1 MPMVSELPV
10 AQIMSALD
18 DVLASTGRAVLCA
31 PPGSGKT
38 TLVPIQLLQAAWL
51 RGQTILLL
59 EPRRLAARTAAA
71 RMAHLLGEA
80 VGERVGYSIRLER
93 KVSRKT
99 RVEVVTEGILT
110 RRLQQDPQL
119 KGVGLLI
126 FDEFHERNLHS
137 DLALALALDARQG
150 LREDLRLLIMSATLD
165 SDRISA
171 LMDGAPIITA
181 EGRQFP
187 VTHHYLGI
195 KPEKRAIA
203 EQVSQAVARV
213 WHEEQG
219 DILVFLPGVAE
230 IRQVQTLIVRR
241 FAESERSPLI
251 APLYGDL
258 PKAEQDL
265 ALLPDRGKRRR
276 IVLTTSIAETSLTIE
291 GVSAVI
297 DCGWS
302 RLPRFLPGI
311 GLTRLETVAVSKAA
325 AAQRAG
331 RAGRLGPGHC
341 YRLWSSHYQDQ
352 LPDYHPAEIL
362 QADLA
367 PLALELAAWGVADP
381 VDLRWLD
388 PPPQAAYNQA
398 CDLLQRLGA
407 MDRRRLLTSMGK
419 RIARLPAHPRLAH
432 ILINV
437 VEGDRQLACDLA
449 ALLSERDIVK
459 RQRESHPGADLE
471 QRLHLLASWRNR
483 GHGGSVNGIDT
494 HACKRVDRVSRDWRM
509 RLQRLDSD
517 TNRVEMSAAQ
527 LLALAYPDRIA
538 QRTGHGR
545 FRLANGRGALL
556 NSSDPLATQDF
567 LVVAEL
573 DAGKVEGWIRLAV
586 AISEAEIRKLPDI
599 EIETTSAVVWD
610 KREQRVKAF
619 EEERIEAVVLGHR
632 PITEPDPGKI
642 VSAML
647 QGLTSMG
654 LAVLPWSNRLR
665 QWQMR
670 VCWLGTQLNDSNW
683 PDLSDEWLSA
693 HLSDWLEPWLTG
705 INNKQ
710 QLQRLDL
717 SGILKARLD
726 WQQQQLLEHQAPS
739 HLKVPS
745 GSRLPLHY
753 TMEGPPVLAVRLQ
766 EMFGLADTPRIG
778 GGKVPVMLHL
788 LSPAQRP
795 MQITDDLAG
804 FWQRTYPEVKRELKG
819 RYPKHYW
826 PDDPVNAAATA
837 KAKPRKS

>member
-1 MPMVSELPV
+1 MVSELPV
-10 AQIMSALD
+10 TQIMPALD
-18 DVLASTGRAVLCA
+18 DALASTGRAVLCA

-38 TLVPIQLLQAAWL
+38 TLVPIRLLQAAWL
-51 RGQTILLL
+51 SGQTILLL

-119 KGVGLLI
+119 KGIGLLI

-137 DLALALALDARQG
+137 DLALALALDVRQG

-171 LMDGAPIITA
+171 LMDGAPIISA
-181 EGRQFP
+181 EGRNFP
-187 VTHHYLGI
+187 VTHHYLGM
-195 KPEKRAIA
+195 KPEKRAVA
-203 EQVSQAVARV
+203 EQVSQAVAGV

-230 IRQVQTLIVRR
+230 IRQVQTLIANR
-241 FAESERSPLI
+241 FAESECPPLI

-265 ALLPDRGKRRR
+265 ALLPDRRKRRR

-331 RAGRLGPGHC
+331 RAGRLGPGNC
-341 YRLWSSHYQDQ
+341 YRLWSPHYQDQ
-352 LPDYHPAEIL
+352 LPEYHPAEIL

-367 PLALELAAWGVADP
+367 PLAMELAAWGVADP
-381 VDLRWLD
+381 IDLHWLD

-398 CDLLQRLGA
+398 CDLLKRLGA
-407 MDRRRLLTSMGK
+407 MDRRRLLTTTGK
-419 RIARLPAHPRLAH
+419 RIAKLPAHPRLAH
-432 ILINV
+432 ILISV
-437 VEGDRQLACDLA
+437 VKGDRQLACDLT

-483 GHGGSVNGIDT
+483 GHGGSVSGIDT
-494 HACKRVDRVSRDWRM
+494 HACKRVDRVSRDWRK
-509 RLQRLDSD
+509 RIQRFDRD
-517 TNRVEMSAAQ
+517 TKSVEMSAAQ

-556 NSSDPLATQDF
+556 NDSDPLATQDF

-573 DAGKVEGWIRLAV
+573 DAGKVEGRIRLAV
-586 AISEAEIRKLPDI
+586 AITEAEIRQLPDI
-599 EIETTSAVVWD
+599 EIETTSAVVWN

-619 EEERIEAVVLGHR
+619 AEERVGAVVLDHR
-632 PITEPDPGKI
+632 PLTYPDSDTV

-647 QGLTSMG
+647 QGVLALG
-654 LAVLPWSNRLR
+654 LAVLPWSKQLR
-665 QWQMR
+665 QWQLR
-670 VCWLGTQLNDSNW
+670 VCWLGSQLNDSSW

-693 HLSDWLEPWLTG
+693 HLGDWLAPWLAG
-705 INNKQ
+705 INSKER
-710 QLQRLDL
+710 LQRLDL
-717 SGILKARLD
+717 YKILQARLD
-726 WQQQQLLEHQAPS
+726 WQQQQLLERAAPS
-739 HLKVPS
+739 HLRVPS
-745 GSRLPLHY
+745 GSRVPLRY
-753 TMEGPPVLAVRLQ
+753 SMDAQPILAVRLQ
-766 EMFGLADTPRIG
+766 EMFGLADTPRVG
-778 GGKVPVMLHL
+778 LGKVPIMLHL

-795 MQITDDLAG
+795 LQITDDLAG
-804 FWQRTYPEVKRELKG
+804 FWERTYPDVKKELKG

-826 PDDPVNAAATA
+826 PDDPLQAEATA
-837 KAKPRKS
+837 RAKPRK